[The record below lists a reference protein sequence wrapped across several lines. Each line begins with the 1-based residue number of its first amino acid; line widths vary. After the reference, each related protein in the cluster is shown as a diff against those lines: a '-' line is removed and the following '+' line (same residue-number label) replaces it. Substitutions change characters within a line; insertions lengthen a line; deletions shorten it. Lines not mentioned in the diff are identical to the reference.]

1 MIELNTADLVSDLLL
16 PLYTLLIFI
25 LPVLCS
31 FLRDVAL
38 VLVEALL
45 SLLDVCVV
53 LKVSLPISL
62 LCQLG
67 NRKHSPLSHFT
78 SGPC

>member
-1 MIELNTADLVSDLLL
+1 MIELNIADLVSDLLL
-16 PLYTLLIFI
+16 PLYAQLIFI

-45 SLLDVCVV
+45 SLYGRLCDIKGLFTYIFIV
-53 LKVSLPISL
+53 PIG
-62 LCQLG
+62 Q
-67 NRKHSPLSHFT
+67 
-78 SGPC
+78 